1 MKTSKQLNRRRFL
14 SGLTRGG
21 LAATA
26 VLVIDQVVRFLSFQ
40 PSDDDGKIVPVGK
53 PADFPYSALT
63 YVPEAR
69 VYVGRDAQ
77 GLYAIDA
84 VCPHLGCLVELE
96 KDGSFTCPCHGSH
109 FDTAGLAQA
118 GPTTKPLRHLQLGL
132 EQDGQLMVDRTQPAA
147 PTTRLML

>member
-1 MKTSKQLNRRRFL
+1 MKTSKKLNRRTFL

-21 LAATA
+21 LVATA

-40 PSDDDGKIVPVGK
+40 PADDEGNVVPIGR
-53 PADFPYSALT
+53 PGDFPYGALT

-77 GLYAIDA
+77 GLYAVDA

-96 KDGSFTCPCHGSH
+96 KDGTFTCPCHGSR

-118 GPTTKPLRHLQLGL
+118 GPTTKPLRHLSLGL
-132 EQDGQLMVDRTQPAA
+132 EQDGQLMVDRTQPAE